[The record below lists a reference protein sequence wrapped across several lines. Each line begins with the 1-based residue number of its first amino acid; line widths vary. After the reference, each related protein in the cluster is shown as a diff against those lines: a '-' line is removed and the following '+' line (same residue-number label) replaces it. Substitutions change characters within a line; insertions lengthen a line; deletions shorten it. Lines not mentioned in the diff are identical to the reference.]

1 MAINRAQGT
10 NGTNYKLQE
19 PEPSKSGKTSE
30 IYYEKID
37 RKTGETK
44 LKSADGKLGFLLM
57 KARGYSLMKEDTA
70 RSYLKTQVQH
80 TSVDANL
87 NLKKSDSMFFKKR
100 EVIPASAFMQ
110 SIKVHQDYDQVA
122 FGIRLYRVFNPLPS
136 VTDPSEPKNST

>member
-70 RSYLKTQVQH
+70 RSYLKTQVKY

-110 SIKVHQDYDQVA
+110 SIKVHQGYDQLA
-122 FGIRLYRVFNPLPS
+122 FGAKLDTLNRLRIDVEGS
-136 VTDPSEPKNST
+136 TKTTNST

>member
-1 MAINRAQGT
+1 MAINRALGT

-70 RSYLKTQVQH
+70 RSYLKTQVQY

-100 EVIPASAFMQ
+100 DVIPASAFMQ
-110 SIKVHQDYDQVA
+110 SIKVHQGSDQVA
-122 FGIRLYRVFNPLPS
+122 FGIRLDRVFNPLPS